1 VIQLLQRLVY
11 EFLKAHHYKPYP
23 VANASG
29 KTENDAPG
37 SSHTSPVFS
46 IKDTGSRSSTPN
58 STRNAESSSK
68 HRARLMDLDNW
79 SRVKAAKFDAKEIDG
94 RCTISGPKKVSASD
108 PTASLASSEGSPSPF
123 DEIPSETI
131 NWTNYSSGKS
141 YQVNKRTG
149 NTATRIV
156 PSVGIKRTAS
166 ATLADRRI
174 SIPAKRSKSTASSS
188 DAPQEPG
195 DFVQNLLAKWKNPVF
210 LLTEASIPSIPLEPS
225 TTPHDCH
232 RLQEPFTTA
241 TSQRLGKLTKR
252 GLENAE
258 VIAQVDKKY
267 ILLKMHGSTSSSE
280 DAEMLVIVDQ
290 HAADERIRVERLF
303 RELCEGTIEDDAPDP
318 TQSVKKALT
327 FSISPRDAQLLRR
340 FRGEFLRWGI
350 GYEVSGATVEVTTLP
365 RVARDRCENEPVL
378 AIELLRKYAYEL
390 EERGVR
396 PPLVAEEEEE
406 GGEDWVRQLARI
418 PAPLKE
424 MVNSR
429 ACRGAIMFNDPLT
442 IEQCKALV
450 QRLAK
455 CRWPFMCAH
464 GRVSM
469 RPLVEL
475 GSGAG
480 DGGVRAREQK
490 GGFRDAYAQWK
501 KKDDG

>member
-1 VIQLLQRLVY
+1 
-11 EFLKAHHYKPYP
+11 
-23 VANASG
+23 
-29 KTENDAPG
+29 
-37 SSHTSPVFS
+37 
-46 IKDTGSRSSTPN
+46 
-58 STRNAESSSK
+58 
-68 HRARLMDLDNW
+68 M
-79 SRVKAAKFDAKEIDG
+79 
-94 RCTISGPKKVSASD
+94 
-108 PTASLASSEGSPSPF
+108 
-123 DEIPSETI
+123 
-131 NWTNYSSGKS
+131 
-141 YQVNKRTG
+141 RTG
-149 NTATRIV
+149 NTATRITS
-156 PSVGIKRTAS
+156 SVGIKRTAS
-166 ATLADRRI
+166 ETLADRRI
-174 SIPAKRSKSTASSS
+174 SIPTKRSKSATSSS
-188 DAPQEPG
+188 DAPQQPG
-195 DFVQNLLAKWKNPVF
+195 EFVKNLLAKWKNPVF
-210 LLTEASIPSIPLEPS
+210 LSNEAAIPSIPLEPS
-225 TTPHDCH
+225 ATPHDCH
-232 RLQEPFTTA
+232 RLQEPFTIA
-241 TSQRLGKLTKR
+241 TSQRLGKLTKK
-252 GLENAE
+252 GLQNAE

-267 ILLKMHGSTSSSE
+267 ILLKMRGAASSSE

-303 RELCEGTIEDDAPDP
+303 RELCEGTIGDDAPPDP
-318 TQSVKKALT
+318 TQSVKKTLT

-396 PPLVAEEEEE
+396 PPPVAQEEEEDE
-406 GGEDWVRQLARI
+406 EDWVRQLARI

-442 IEQCKALV
+442 IEQCRALV

-475 GSGAG
+475 GSGDG
-480 DGGVRAREQK
+480 DEGVRAMERK
-490 GGFRDAYAQWK
+490 GGFRKAFAQWK
-501 KKDDG
+501 KDDG